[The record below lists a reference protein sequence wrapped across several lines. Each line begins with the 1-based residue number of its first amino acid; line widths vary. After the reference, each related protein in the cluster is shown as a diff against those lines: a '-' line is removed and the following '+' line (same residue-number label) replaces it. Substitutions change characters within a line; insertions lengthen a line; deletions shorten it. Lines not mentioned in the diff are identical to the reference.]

1 MIKWNNSGFSL
12 FETIIAI
19 GIMATG
25 LALMAQTWDPS
36 VQRVA
41 KIEKAFWSITSDGTK
56 KCRNWIKSTTTKIWI
71 KVPDETFEEE
81 FGSDYPGLQLEN
93 EFKKME
99 LPDLTATLTS
109 QDGGADQMSLMIIR
123 QLTEHFSKSIREM
136 KLTIIYK
143 PANSKKKMEYSVTSY
158 LADFQR
164 EIPIPNLGGMW
175 WKILREWVCLNF

>member
-25 LALMAQTWDPS
+25 LALMAQTWGSS

-41 KIEKAFWSITSDGTK
+41 KIEKAFEVSLLMERKMSELDQK
-56 KCRNWIKSTTTKIWI
+56 YNNKDMDQ
-71 KVPDETFEEE
+71 VPDETSEEE
-81 FGSDYPGLQLEN
+81 FGTDYPGYSW
-93 EFKKME
+93 KMNSRKLE

-109 QDGGADQMSLMIIR
+109 QDGGADQMSLMIMR
-123 QLTEHFSKSIREM
+123 QLTDHFSKSIREM

-143 PANSKKKMEYSVTSY
+143 PTNSKKKMEYSVTSY
-158 LADFQR
+158 LVDFQR
-164 EIPIPNLGGMW
+164 EIPIPNLGGM
-175 WKILREWVCLNF
+175 